1 MLEARPA
8 KRDATNRFKRDVRYE
23 IYAAGAKVGALVYDA
38 KSESATLDVRGQAF
52 SAAREHARRREV
64 PWQFLWRK
72 LSGGQKRPA
81 GSSRAAMRRSNCAGD
96 RSSPGST
103 ISIARGRAKL

>member
-23 IYAAGAKVGALVYDA
+23 IYAAEAKVGALVYDA
-38 KSESATLDVRGQAF
+38 RSESATLDVRGQAF
-52 SAAREHARRREV
+52 SAARERVRRREV

-72 LSGGQKRPA
+72 LSGGAEAAGQSGPAERRERRRPRA
-81 GSSRAAMRRSNCAGD
+81 SREQGSGRLARRARR
-96 RSSPGST
+96 
-103 ISIARGRAKL
+103 